1 MSARLHLAIIDRAYV
16 GPILDG
22 RKRVESRL
30 GRDRRAPFGVVSP
43 GDRVCFKQRSGP
55 CVALATVVGVECLE
69 LAPPAGVRE
78 LRDRVQAGVL
88 GSSEYWR
95 GKLGS
100 RYATLIWFA
109 AVEPIDS
116 TPDLSRY
123 IRAGNRSAWHVLP
136 AAAETLVRDADRLA
150 DRSADR
156 AGGWAGARRSA

>member
-1 MSARLHLAIIDRAYV
+1 MGERLHLAIIDPAYV

-55 CVALATVVGVECLE
+55 CVAFATVIGVECLE
-69 LAPPAGVRE
+69 VTPPAGVRA

-88 GSSEYWR
+88 GSSGYWR

-109 AVEPIDS
+109 VVEPIDA

-123 IRAGNRSAWHVLP
+123 VRAGNRSAWHVLP
-136 AAAETLVRDADRLA
+136 AAAEDLVRAA
-150 DRSADR
+150 DRSWER
-156 AGGWAGARRSA
+156 QSA